1 MKIKEGNKQATL
13 VRIKNYGPR
22 CMNESNI
29 SADREN
35 NIISIWT
42 KFFNYSLSQSYFID
56 KNHTQLK
63 FTLTYK
69 TPKWLM
75 NKLQMVSKTYVHSS
89 YAYKYDHILMY
100 EYDKDYLFS
109 ISFYNPY
116 EYTVSVNTKR
126 EGLAFLST
134 YHMIE
139 QKHEIM
145 KPYKRFMDSFKK
157 MDAEQIKSIIRQ
169 VKNEDSQVLIKEHLD
184 FSIDGSV
191 LININNYV

>member
-1 MKIKEGNKQATL
+1 
-13 VRIKNYGPR
+13 
-22 CMNESNI
+22 
-29 SADREN
+29 
-35 NIISIWT
+35 
-42 KFFNYSLSQSYFID
+42 
-56 KNHTQLK
+56 
-63 FTLTYK
+63 
-69 TPKWLM
+69 
-75 NKLQMVSKTYVHSS
+75 
-89 YAYKYDHILMY
+89 MY

-139 QKHEIM
+139 QKHEII